1 MLSSKLKEIVL
12 CLKAGRVTLAYPFVS
27 ENEGHLGSPTFR
39 GRPTIDGEKCLGCG
53 ACAQV
58 CPPRLISLIDRNN
71 ERMLE
76 LDYSRCTYCGRCQDV
91 CPTGAASLTREFE
104 LATDTREDMKIR
116 ILLSLEKCEACGTP
130 FTTGRMIE
138 KLENEFVPEWMKEK
152 TELPKWLR
160 LCADCRQRKTG
171 VNFDLQGGMHRG

>member
-1 MLSSKLKEIVL
+1 
-12 CLKAGRVTLAYPFVS
+12 
-27 ENEGHLGSPTFR
+27 
-39 GRPTIDGEKCLGCG
+39 
-53 ACAQV
+53 
-58 CPPRLISLIDRNN
+58 
-71 ERMLE
+71 MLE